1 MTNRPP
7 PAKASTIVLYR
18 LTPSPQLY
26 MLKRSA
32 RSSFMPNAL
41 VFPGGRVE
49 PSDEDGVWNTLS
61 DLNRDDAAD
70 SLYLDAK
77 TDARALMVAAVR
89 ETFEEAGILSAT
101 TQTSTY
107 SDPSKLPS
115 LRSSLNAGNLDFAE
129 VVSALDGQLAL
140 RSLGF
145 LSRWVTPEIERKRFD
160 AFFFLADVT
169 DHPGHATADGT
180 ETEHGRWIAP
190 EMVLAQHEAKQV
202 QLAPPTLRALEYL
215 AQAPAQSWAS
225 LLRTHSE
232 PICPQFVATAAHPT
246 LVLPGDPL
254 HVPPGECENR
264 FVRATTHWESIGVG
278 F

>member
-1 MTNRPP
+1 
-7 PAKASTIVLYR
+7 
-18 LTPSPQLY
+18 
-26 MLKRSA
+26 
-32 RSSFMPNAL
+32 
-41 VFPGGRVE
+41 
-49 PSDEDGVWNTLS
+49 
-61 DLNRDDAAD
+61 
-70 SLYLDAK
+70 
-77 TDARALMVAAVR
+77 MVAAVR
-89 ETFEEAGILSAT
+89 ETFEEAGILLAT

-169 DHPGHATADGT
+169 DHPGHEVDGT

-215 AQAPAQSWAS
+215 AQRS
-225 LLRTHSE
+225 LNRGKSVRTHSE
-232 PICPQFVATAAHPT
+232 PICPQFAATAAHPT
-246 LVLPGDPL
+246 LVLPDPP

-264 FVRATTHWESIGVG
+264 FVRATTTGNPSVALIPISHCTHHNG
-278 F
+278 